1 MLLHLYHA
9 LKFQWLLKK
18 SAIPGLG
25 LFVALP
31 LSLLRNIES
40 LSDVVSAS
48 ILFYLCVLVFI
59 VMNSWSSLIDGS
71 WISLVNFWRVQGVLQ
86 CLPIFC
92 MALSC
97 QA

>member
-1 MLLHLYHA
+1 MLT
-9 LKFQWLLKK
+9 KF
-18 SAIPGLG
+18 IGLG

-31 LSLLRNIES
+31 LSLLRNIDS
-40 LSDVVSAS
+40 LVEVVTAS
-48 ILFYLCVLVFI
+48 ILFYLTVVIFI
-59 VMNSWSSLIDGS
+59 VMSSWSSLIDGS
-71 WISLVNFWRVQGVLQ
+71 WINLVNYWRTPGVLQ